1 MLVTLL
7 VAFLSADVGR
17 LISVESKSVSVE
29 SQPAAQEST
38 AAQARRQLFE
48 GKTQLQQYKLYA
60 ALPLLQDALKLYT
73 QAGDQNGIG
82 AASDALGDLY
92 EREGQYATARNY
104 FQRSRDAFNARK
116 EVVNTNFELGKLAET
131 YLLTGD
137 FSTARTLLASF
148 DKKRGPGDRNAG
160 GSGTDGLPL
169 GVDASFFGTLA
180 SAANLGCSGRPGF
193 PEPPFMGHGVLG
205 PNRVARMDLRVR
217 DQNENPVQNANVGV
231 VSERPPGLPP
241 DFICDCQGQTDPKGQ
256 YLAPPIH
263 VGSQVTLTV
272 NAKGYEPFQT
282 TLPEKSLSQPVH
294 VTLILPGGGGGRR
307 RNTSP
312 SEIDC
317 FDYYRFFVGYAK
329 IKLIE
334 ARAAFQAGQ
343 LGDAEAAFNDLLSA
357 TKQPEFANFQAA
369 QRFRAAAE
377 TSLADIALRRGDL
390 VTARAKYTQ
399 AIDDA
404 TRDGRLDL
412 VWAADAG
419 LGKTLWSMAH
429 QERRIA
435 RLSPALSDGRVFN
448 HAGSQSS
455 NAKLQSDSLNAY
467 RDAVKNIE
475 IIFAGSIRADES
487 RTTFLA
493 NTHQVFVD
501 AASAMSEA
509 SLAGDRSLTAEA
521 FTINERS
528 RSRSLLDLLSE
539 TGADISQGVAPE
551 LLRRKEQNLARQQAI
566 AQQLSGVA
574 LAGEPRKQS
583 VASLETELQ
592 SLTTE
597 FDNLENQIRSTS
609 PRYASLVHN
618 QPLTLPQIQQQVLDD
633 RTALLEYCL
642 GEQNSYLW
650 VVQRSGVQLFRL
662 APRSR
667 IEKLAT
673 EFRGQL
679 IPPKLQRRIAGIDI
693 VDDEQR
699 GLGVVGPSENVPAYV
714 AASNALYRAVLEPAA
729 SSIGDKR
736 LLVVADGALNYIPFE
751 ALVKS
756 SAGADY
762 TSLDY
767 LVKTNEVVYTPSA
780 SVIGALQQ
788 QSGRNPTTIGGNP
801 TVREGA
807 KRILLVADPVFNTND
822 PRLRGAYATQS
833 TGPTRGLDLGL
844 ESAVNDV
851 TGQQSSGLQL
861 ARLSGTRTEAEEIAK
876 IARTGGNQTDTWLD
890 LHASED
896 DLRSRDISNYRIV
909 HVATH
914 GLLDAERPQ
923 FTGVVLS
930 LVGNKM
936 NDGFLRTDE
945 VFNLKLGS
953 PLVMLS
959 ACDTGLGKEKR
970 GEGVMGL
977 TRAFMYAGAPT
988 VGVSLWSVA
997 DKSTAE
1003 LMTDF
1008 YGRLLSARNPE
1019 SPATAMRDAQLA
1031 MIAGRKYSAPFYW
1044 APFILVGEWR

>member
-1 MLVTLL
+1 MLVTL
-7 VAFLSADVGR
+7 VIAFFSADVGR
-17 LISVESKSVSVE
+17 LISVESKSISVE

-38 AAQARRQLFE
+38 AALARRELLE
-48 GKTQLQQYKLYA
+48 GKAQLQQYKLYA

-104 FQRSRDAFNARK
+104 FQRARDAFNARK
-116 EVVNTNFELGKLAET
+116 EVVNTNLELGKLAET

-160 GSGTDGLPL
+160 GSGTDGGPL
-169 GVDASFFGTLA
+169 GVDASFFSTLA
-180 SAANLGCSGRPGF
+180 GAANLGCSGRPDF

-217 DQNENPVQNANVGV
+217 DQNGDPVQNANVGV

-241 DFICDCQGQTDPKGQ
+241 DFICDCQGQTDPNGQ

-263 VGSQVTLTV
+263 VGGQVTLTV
-272 NAKGYEPFQT
+272 NAKGYAPFQT

-317 FDYYRFFVGYAK
+317 FDYYRFFIGYAK

-334 ARAAFQAGQ
+334 GRAAFQTGQ
-343 LGDAEAAFNDLLSA
+343 LGEAEAAFNDLLSA

-377 TSLADIALRRGDL
+377 TSVADIAFRKGDL
-390 VTARAKYTQ
+390 ATARTKYTQ

-429 QERRIA
+429 QERGVA
-435 RLSPALSDGRVFN
+435 RSSRVLFN
-448 HAGSQSS
+448 HVAGQSS
-455 NAKLQSDSLNAY
+455 NSKLQSDSLNAY

-475 IIFAGSIRADES
+475 TIFAGSIRADES

-521 FTINERS
+521 LTINERS

-539 TGADISQGVAPE
+539 TGADITQGVSPE
-551 LLRRKEQNLARQQAI
+551 LLKRKEQNLARQQEI
-566 AQQLSGVA
+566 AQQLSGIA
-574 LAGEPRKQS
+574 LAGESRKQS

-667 IEKLAT
+667 IEELAS

-699 GLGVVGPSENVPAYV
+699 GLGIVGPSENVPAYV

-729 SSIGDKR
+729 SSISDKR

-788 QSGRNPTTIGGNP
+788 QSGRNPA
-801 TVREGA
+801 REGA
-807 KRILLVADPVFNTND
+807 GRNILLVADPVFNLSD
-822 PRLRGAYATQS
+822 PRLKGTAPSSEAIRG
-833 TGPTRGLDLGL
+833 LGL
-844 ESAVNDV
+844 ESAVKDI
-851 TGQQSSGLQL
+851 TGQQSSGVQL

-890 LHASED
+890 LRASED

-930 LVGNKM
+930 LVGNQT

-945 VFNLKLGS
+945 IFNLKLGS

-1008 YGRLLSARNPE
+1008 YRRLLAS
-1019 SPATAMRDAQLA
+1019 SPQPPAAALRDAQLA

>member
-282 TLPEKSLSQPVH
+282 TLPGKSLSQPVH

-334 ARAAFQAGQ
+334 GRAAFQTGQ

-357 TKQPEFANFQAA
+357 SKQPEFANFQAA

-377 TSLADIALRRGDL
+377 TSLADIALRRDDL
-390 VTARAKYTQ
+390 VTARSKYAQ

-435 RLSPALSDGRVFN
+435 QSSSAQSSREFFN
-448 HAGSQSS
+448 HAGGQSG

-539 TGADISQGVAPE
+539 TGADITQGVSPE
-551 LLRRKEQNLARQQAI
+551 LLKRKEQNLARQQEI

-574 LAGEPRKQS
+574 LAGESRKQS

-662 APRSR
+662 APRSH
-667 IEKLAT
+667 
-673 EFRGQL
+673 
-679 IPPKLQRRIAGIDI
+679 
-693 VDDEQR
+693 
-699 GLGVVGPSENVPAYV
+699 VPAYV

-788 QSGRNPTTIGGNP
+788 QSGRNPTTISGNP
-801 TVREGA
+801 TVRGA

>member
-1 MLVTLL
+1 MLVIL
-7 VAFLSADVGR
+7 VIAFFSADVGR
-17 LISVESKSVSVE
+17 LISVESKSISVE

-38 AAQARRQLFE
+38 AALARRELLE
-48 GKTQLQQYKLYA
+48 GKAQLQQYKLYA

-104 FQRSRDAFNARK
+104 FQRARDAFNAGK

-148 DKKRGPGDRNAG
+148 DKKRGRGDRNAG
-160 GSGTDGLPL
+160 GSGTDGGPL

-180 SAANLGCSGRPGF
+180 GAANLGCSGRPDF

-217 DQNENPVQNANVGV
+217 DQNGDPVQNANVGV

-241 DFICDCQGQTDPKGQ
+241 DFICDCQGQTDPNGQ

-263 VGSQVTLTV
+263 VGGQVTLTV
-272 NAKGYEPFQT
+272 NAKGYAPFQT

-317 FDYYRFFVGYAK
+317 FDYYRFFIGYAK

-334 ARAAFQAGQ
+334 GRAAFQTGQ
-343 LGDAEAAFNDLLSA
+343 PGEAEAAFNDLLSA

-377 TSLADIALRRGDL
+377 TSVADIAFRKGDL
-390 VTARAKYTQ
+390 ATARAKYTQ

-429 QERRIA
+429 QERGVA
-435 RLSPALSDGRVFN
+435 RSSRVLFN
-448 HAGSQSS
+448 HVAGQSS
-455 NAKLQSDSLNAY
+455 NSKLQSDSLNAY

-475 IIFAGSIRADES
+475 TNFAGSIRADES

-521 FTINERS
+521 LTINERS

-539 TGADISQGVAPE
+539 TGADITQSVSPE
-551 LLRRKEQNLARQQAI
+551 LLKRKEQNLARQQEI
-566 AQQLSGVA
+566 AQQLSGIA
-574 LAGEPRKQS
+574 LAGESRKQS

-667 IEKLAT
+667 IEELAS

-699 GLGVVGPSENVPAYV
+699 GLGIVGPSENVPAYV

-729 SSIGDKR
+729 SSISDKR

-788 QSGRNPTTIGGNP
+788 QSGRNPA
-801 TVREGA
+801 REGA
-807 KRILLVADPVFNTND
+807 GRNILLVADPVFNLSD
-822 PRLRGAYATQS
+822 PRLKGTAPSSEAIRG
-833 TGPTRGLDLGL
+833 LGL

-851 TGQQSSGLQL
+851 TGQQSTGLQL

-876 IARTGGNQTDTWLD
+876 IARTGGNQIDTWLD
-890 LHASED
+890 LRASED

-930 LVGNKM
+930 LVGNQT

-945 VFNLKLGS
+945 IFNLKLGS

-1008 YGRLLSARNPE
+1008 YRRLLAS
-1019 SPATAMRDAQLA
+1019 SPQPPAAALRDAQLA